1 MSASST
7 DSPSLVLLSANGR
20 KVPVCGKSLEAA
32 LWAAALVDTVLRR
45 GTDIPLPSSRD
56 GGTQMVRV
64 TAKVVGNFLCNV
76 YADDAA
82 AVSEAVM
89 ALRKYDAAR
98 ASWLL
103 RVLTTTPELVSLAKA
118 VHFELTGDPSNVE
131 GRAG

>member
-7 DSPSLVLLSANGR
+7 DSPALILLSANRR

-56 GGTQMVRV
+56 GGTTMVRV
-64 TAKVVGNFLCNV
+64 TAKVVGQFLFNV
-76 YADDAA
+76 YSDDPA

-89 ALRKYDAAR
+89 ALRKYDPAR

-103 RVLTTTPELVSLAKA
+103 HVLTTTPELVGLARA
-118 VHFELTGDPSNVE
+118 VHVELTGEEKGYE
-131 GRAG
+131 GLAG